1 MISRFRFISPHRLL
15 YGVKRL
21 CRMLDVARSAF
32 YAWLG
37 REPARTCSS
46 ERGATSIA

>member
-1 MISRFRFISPHRLL
+1 MIGRFGFISAHRLV

-21 CRMLDVARSAF
+21 CRVLGVARSAF

-37 REPARTCSS
+37 REPAA
-46 ERGATSIA
+46 EKAA